1 MPVIACPGCGKK
13 YNLPATAAGQVAKCA
28 CGKRFRVGAAQSS
41 AVTANVASAKSASS
55 AAAAAAST
63 QKAASS
69 PKAAQSPKAVLSAK
83 VASAPRAAPS
93 AKAAPAAVKRE
104 SKPAADASDD
114 FWDDT
119 LGKGVTAELAP
130 PPPAKTASPGAAASA
145 ASGSAAPAKSDA
157 PKKKKKKRKESSG
170 VRWGFDWGKVAGG
183 LVAFLIFGGIT
194 AGIAMTTG
202 RIYIYTA
209 GLAIVG
215 LFTMLSGLMGE
226 EGIW

>member
-41 AVTANVASAKSASS
+41 AVTAKVVSAKSASN
-55 AAAAAAST
+55 AAAAAVSAP
-63 QKAASS
+63 KAASS
-69 PKAAQSPKAVLSAK
+69 SKAVPAPKAV
-83 VASAPRAAPS
+83 PS
-93 AKAAPAAVKRE
+93 PKAAPAAVKRE

-130 PPPAKTASPGAAASA
+130 PPPPKAASQGAVAPAASSGAAPS
-145 ASGSAAPAKSDA
+145 KSDA

-194 AGIAMTTG
+194 AAIAMSTG